1 MRSEYLHNRNR
12 LPRVAS
18 KIRIVRLFQKELPI
32 EYIAGLLGCF
42 PNVIEDVIRKA
53 MTREARAK

>member
-1 MRSEYLHNRNR
+1 
-12 LPRVAS
+12 
-18 KIRIVRLFQKELPI
+18 VRLFQKELPI